1 MKKCKFLLACLI
13 SFSTLGIM
21 GGLSCTELN
30 NNKQYDVVC
39 AEDTLT
45 QDLDFTNISG
55 FDKWSTDYL
64 EHTVEYEK
72 IGTVTFESAN
82 RQNQTIKDMPVTKGK
97 AVSFVGAE
105 NLTIVSATLTCKQW
119 GSKTQTISSHYSTD
133 GGKTYT
139 KTADSSGKFVLTSSF
154 GEGVNAIKFTFDSQK
169 NQVGIQSLSITYKTN
184 GSTVEKTLSENY
196 SELSTISSQL
206 SFGFTK
212 EMKEAVTYTDFT
224 NMSLNFKS
232 EFDFTGNTQGTDF
245 TEAGMMI
252 VKGSDVSATYSKKT
266 ANALPEGAI
275 KATQTNYGKE
285 FIVRLEDIPAADWET
300 KVTVVPYILI
310 EGTYYFGT
318 AGVTSVIETA
328 AAYASSDATI
338 TLSDGS
344 VVNVRDVAAAIK
356 N

>member
-39 AEDTLT
+39 AEDTLK
-45 QDLDFTNISG
+45 QDLDFTKISG
-55 FDKWSTDYL
+55 FDKWASGYAN
-64 EHTVEYEK
+64 HTVKYEE

-82 RQNQTIKDMPVTKGK
+82 RQTTNITNMPVTKGNS
-97 AVSFVGAE
+97 VSFVAVE

-119 GSKTQTISSHYSTD
+119 ISKTQTISSHYSTD

-154 GEGVNAIKFTFDSQK
+154 GEGVNAIKFTFNSS
-169 NQVGIQSLSITYKTN
+169 NQIGIQSLSITYKLN

-212 EMKEAVTYTDFT
+212 EMKETVTYTDFT

-266 ANALPEGAI
+266 AEALPEGAI

-285 FIVRLEDIPAADWET
+285 FIVRLEDIPVANWET
-300 KVTVVPYILI
+300 QVTVVPYILI